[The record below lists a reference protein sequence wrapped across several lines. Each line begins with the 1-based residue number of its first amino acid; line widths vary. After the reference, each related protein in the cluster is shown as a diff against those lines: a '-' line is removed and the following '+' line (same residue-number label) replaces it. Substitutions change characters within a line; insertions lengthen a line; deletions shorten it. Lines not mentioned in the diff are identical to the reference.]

1 MCHFLENGKCRIL
14 TVNACSD
21 CCKFAKTTE
30 QFEAAE
36 TAAKNRLESKRLKA
50 VETLKNGKKWS
61 VKKKEWWDK

>member
-36 TAAKNRLESKRLKA
+36 TAAKSVCLLRR
-50 VETLKNGKKWS
+50 KNGGIN
-61 VKKKEWWDK
+61 DRA